1 MQSKRQRVIYQMT
14 LLPSLEALVPSDHPL
29 RRVDQVLDLS
39 FVDEAVRDRYCP
51 NNGRPGID
59 PEVLMRLFVLQAM
72 EGINSVR
79 ELMRQVPLNLAYLW
93 FIRYEV
99 GEPLPDHSTLSRALD
114 RFGDEVFN
122 ALFARS
128 IAQCRDAGLID
139 GSVLHVDA
147 TTIRADLDAN
157 RVGKPDSPDP
167 DARFGRSPGGKKIP
181 LYKQQTVAD
190 GKARVIVA
198 LDVMPGNT
206 HDQVGVVETIDQ
218 ATAHLGQAPVAV
230 CADAAYAN
238 GPNAAALG
246 QRGIRLVSPPRRID
260 ASGQH
265 EQRFTVDDF
274 IHDEVCDVYVCPAGE
289 RLSYAG
295 TESTKRHRRRYRAP
309 VLVCSACAFKSRCT
323 TSQRK
328 MLQVS
333 PDHQALRALRA
344 DALTAS
350 FRALYR
356 ARAPVI
362 EGVFA
367 EAKQWHGLR
376 RAWRRGLSNMLI
388 QCHLIAAVLNFKRLA
403 TYRRL
408 YPSAAVVVG
417 VPQRVVAAILGAI
430 VGHFCLHGTFRVF
443 LSPESTAAAACAH
456 NSR

>member
-1 MQSKRQRVIYQMT
+1 
-14 LLPSLEALVPSDHPL
+14 
-29 RRVDQVLDLS
+29 
-39 FVDEAVRDRYCP
+39 
-51 NNGRPGID
+51 
-59 PEVLMRLFVLQAM
+59 
-72 EGINSVR
+72 
-79 ELMRQVPLNLAYLW
+79 
-93 FIRYEV
+93 
-99 GEPLPDHSTLSRALD
+99 
-114 RFGDEVFN
+114 
-122 ALFARS
+122 
-128 IAQCRDAGLID
+128 
-139 GSVLHVDA
+139 VLHVDA
-147 TTIRADLDAN
+147 TTIRADLDAS
-157 RVGKPDSPDP
+157 RVGEPDGPDP

-181 LYKQQTVAD
+181 SYKQQTVAD

-206 HDQVGVVETIDQ
+206 HDQVGAVATIDQ
-218 ATAHLGQAPVAV
+218 ATAHLGQTPEAV

-246 QRGIRLVSPPRRID
+246 KRGIRLVSPPRRID
-260 ASGQH
+260 ATGQH

-274 IHDEVCDVYVCPAGE
+274 TCDEIGDVYVCPAGE
-289 RLSYAG
+289 QLAYAG
-295 TESTKRHRRRYRAP
+295 TESTKRRRRRYRAP

-344 DALTAS
+344 DAQTAS

-388 QCHLIAAVLNFKRLA
+388 QCHLIAAVLNFKRLV

-408 YPSAAVVVG
+408 YPSAATMG
-417 VPQRVVAAILGAI
+417 QVPQRAIARVIDAI
-430 VGHFCLHGTFRVF
+430 TGLLCLQCTIISVF
-443 LSPESTAAAACAH
+443 LPAWSTVATVRTH
-456 NSR
+456 NPN